1 MRVRW
6 VPAALLAA
14 AVAPAQQA
22 EPRIELYGLS
32 GFYSTGT
39 RWAPFQPQ
47 AGAGVLVP
55 LGRDWA
61 VLVDATADTRQ
72 TDMIELYGDSYRRE
86 FYERNPEAVDDDVRL
101 RWHATLRPSLV
112 WMLRRNR
119 FSIYVG
125 AGMGFEW
132 YKARDRFREVR
143 HARNESGFLYEDAE
157 ETVAVLV
164 RDEQY
169 TEWDD
174 RGRDT
179 VLIARFGV
187 IADLAPRIA
196 VRAGYSCLMGD
207 PDNSLA
213 GAVEFGV
220 GFRF

>member
-6 VPAALLAA
+6 VPLAILVA
-14 AVAPAQQA
+14 GVAPAQQS
-22 EPRIELYGLS
+22 EPRFELYGLS
-32 GFYSTGT
+32 GVYSTGT

-61 VLVDATADTRQ
+61 VLVDATGDTRQ
-72 TDMIELYGDSYRRE
+72 TDLIELYTDSYRRE

-101 RWHATLRPSLV
+101 RRYATLRPSLV
-112 WMLRRNR
+112 WMLRQNR
-119 FSIYVG
+119 FSVYVG
-125 AGMGFEW
+125 AGMGLEF
-132 YKARDRFREVR
+132 YQVRDRFREVR
-143 HARNESGFLYEDAE
+143 HAHNDSGFLYEDAE
-157 ETVAVLV
+157 ETVPVLV

-174 RGRDT
+174 WGRST
-179 VLIARFGV
+179 VLIAGFGV
-187 IADLAPRIA
+187 IADLAPRIT
-196 VRAGYSCLMGD
+196 VRAGYSFLMDD

-213 GAVEFGV
+213 AAVEIGV

>member
-6 VPAALLAA
+6 APLALLVAA
-14 AVAPAQQA
+14 MAPAQQT
-22 EPRIELYGLS
+22 EPRLELYGLS

-72 TDMIELYGDSYRRE
+72 TDLIKLHADSYRRE

-101 RWHATLRPSLV
+101 RRYATLRPSLV
-112 WMLRRNR
+112 WMLRQHR
-119 FSIYVG
+119 FSVYVG
-125 AGMGFEW
+125 AGVGFEW
-132 YKARDRFREVR
+132 YHARSRFREVY
-143 HARNESGFLYEDAE
+143 HAHDDSGFLYEDAE
-157 ETVAVLV
+157 ETVPVLV
-164 RDEQY
+164 RDERH
-169 TEWDD
+169 TEWDFW
-174 RGRDT
+174 GRTT

-187 IADLAPRIA
+187 ITDLTPRIT
-196 VRAGYSCLMGD
+196 VRAGYSCLMDD

>member
-1 MRVRW
+1 M
-6 VPAALLAA
+6 
-14 AVAPAQQA
+14 
-22 EPRIELYGLS
+22 S

-61 VLVDATADTRQ
+61 VLVDLTGDTRQ
-72 TDMIELYGDSYRRE
+72 TDMIELFGDSYRHE

-101 RWHATLRPSLV
+101 RRYATLRPSLV
-112 WMLRRNR
+112 WMLRQNR
-119 FSIYVG
+119 FSVYIG

-132 YKARDRFREVR
+132 YQVRDRFREVR
-143 HARNESGFLYEDAE
+143 QARSDIGFLYEDPD
-157 ETVAVLV
+157 ETVPVLV

-169 TEWDD
+169 TERDD
-174 RGRDT
+174 LRRDI

-187 IADLAPRIA
+187 ITNLTPRIT
-196 VRAGYSCLMGD
+196 VRAGYSWLMDD

-213 GAVEFGV
+213 GSVELGV

>member
-6 VPAALLAA
+6 GPLGLLVA

-22 EPRIELYGLS
+22 EPRFELYGLS

-61 VLVDATADTRQ
+61 VLVDATGDTRQ
-72 TDMIELYGDSYRRE
+72 TDLIELYEDTYRRE

-101 RWHATLRPSLV
+101 RRYATLRPSLV
-112 WMLRRNR
+112 WMLRRHR
-119 FSIYVG
+119 FSVYVG

-132 YKARDRFREVR
+132 YQVRARFREVR
-143 HARNESGFLYEDAE
+143 HAHDDNGFLYEDAE
-157 ETVAVLV
+157 ESVPVLV

-169 TEWDD
+169 TERDD
-174 RGRDT
+174 WSRGT

-187 IADLAPRIA
+187 IGDLAPRIT
-196 VRAGYSCLMGD
+196 VRAGYSCLMD
-207 PDNSLA
+207 DRDHSLA

>member
-1 MRVRW
+1 MHVRC
-6 VPAALLAA
+6 VSLVLLAA

-22 EPRIELYGLS
+22 EPRFEFYGLS

-47 AGAGVLVP
+47 AGAGMLVP
-55 LGRDWA
+55 LGRAWA
-61 VLVDATADTRQ
+61 VLIDATGDTRH
-72 TDMIELYGDSYRRE
+72 TDLIELYADSYRRE
-86 FYERNPEAVDDDVRL
+86 FYEQNPEAVDDDVRL
-101 RWHATLRPSLV
+101 RRYATLRPSLV
-112 WMLRRNR
+112 WMLRQDR
-119 FSIYVG
+119 FSVYVG

-132 YKARDRFREVR
+132 YQVRDRFREVR
-143 HARNESGFLYEDAE
+143 HDHNDSGFLYEDAE
-157 ETVAVLV
+157 ETVPVLV

-169 TEWDD
+169 TESDD
-174 RGRDT
+174 WGRST

-187 IADLAPRIA
+187 IADLAPRIT
-196 VRAGYSCLMGD
+196 VRAGYSCLMDD

>member
-1 MRVRW
+1 MRVRC
-6 VPAALLAA
+6 VPLVLLVA

-22 EPRIELYGLS
+22 EPRFEFYGLS

-39 RWAPFQPQ
+39 RWTPFQPQ

-61 VLVDATADTRQ
+61 VLMDATGDTRQ
-72 TDMIELYGDSYRRE
+72 TDLIELYADSYRRE
-86 FYERNPEAVDDDVRL
+86 FYERNPEAVDDDERL
-101 RWHATLRPSLV
+101 RRYATLRPSLV
-112 WMLRRNR
+112 WMLRQNR

-132 YKARDRFREVR
+132 YQVRDRFREVR
-143 HARNESGFLYEDAE
+143 HVRNDSGFLYEDAE
-157 ETVAVLV
+157 ETVPVLA

-174 RGRDT
+174 WGRST

-187 IADLAPRIA
+187 IADLAPRIT
-196 VRAGYSCLMGD
+196 VRAGYSCLMDD

>member
-1 MRVRW
+1 MRFRW
-6 VPAALLAA
+6 VPLALLVA

-22 EPRIELYGLS
+22 EPRFELYGLS

-61 VLVDATADTRQ
+61 VLVDATGDTRQ
-72 TDMIELYGDSYRRE
+72 TDLIELYADSYRRG

-101 RWHATLRPSLV
+101 RRYATLRPSLV
-112 WMLRRNR
+112 WMLRQSW
-119 FSIYVG
+119 FSVYVG

-132 YKARDRFREVR
+132 HQVRDRFREVR
-143 HARNESGFLYEDAE
+143 HAHNDSGFLYEDAE

-169 TEWDD
+169 TEWDYW
-174 RGRDT
+174 GRST
-179 VLIARFGV
+179 VLIARFGL
-187 IADLAPRIA
+187 IADLAPRIT
-196 VRAGYSCLMGD
+196 VRVGYSCLMDD

>member
-6 VPAALLAA
+6 VPLALLAA

-32 GFYSTGT
+32 GIYSTGT

-47 AGAGVLVP
+47 AGVGVLVP

-61 VLVDATADTRQ
+61 VLVDATGDTRQ

-101 RWHATLRPSLV
+101 RRYATLRPSLV
-112 WMLRRNR
+112 WTLRRNR

-132 YKARDRFREVR
+132 YQVRDRFREVR
-143 HARNESGFLYEDAE
+143 HARNDSGRLYEDAE
-157 ETVAVLV
+157 ETVPVLV

-169 TEWDD
+169 TERDE

-196 VRAGYSCLMGD
+196 VRAGYSCLMDD

-213 GAVEFGV
+213 GAVEVGV